1 MERSSGMTH
10 GGVAYQ
16 EGLGALLIPF
26 LSLLPW
32 HRTVNAAAC
41 EMPMTISRTHQVA
54 EEEVARPAAQSVPV
68 HVGLAPFAGMLFAG
82 LIMFMIMIAVG
93 LGSLLFVDY
102 LERSMGSSL
111 ASATIRVMA
120 YVMLTLDLL
129 LFIFYVTSAVYL
141 RLRTPSVKPEQM
153 AGAGER
159 CGNS

>member
-1 MERSSGMTH
+1 
-10 GGVAYQ
+10 
-16 EGLGALLIPF
+16 
-26 LSLLPW
+26 
-32 HRTVNAAAC
+32 
-41 EMPMTISRTHQVA
+41 
-54 EEEVARPAAQSVPV
+54 
-68 HVGLAPFAGMLFAG
+68 MLFAG